1 MIYLEEVQVAVN
13 NAYITLADLQYAIS
27 VKEPVSGDIKTFN
40 KMYTLSTKIVAN
52 LEYIDTLNMNHTF
65 QENNE
70 IEFVVYSLKEI
81 TSKIRKLWV

>member
-1 MIYLEEVQVAVN
+1 MKFNVIIGQGK
-13 NAYITLADLQYAIS
+13 AYGAASSALSA
-27 VKEPVSGDIKTFN
+27 GDG
-40 KMYTLSTKIVAN
+40 YDKIVAN